1 MLRLTRRGEVA
12 ELRELTADEDL
23 ALRRA
28 FGRYGRI
35 EDRTIGAAVVRRHQH
50 SGAGRWFLCDCL
62 GDVPRPPALV
72 PVTEDHIRRHAEAP
86 WPAHDPACDFYRDQA
101 EQRLIC
107 GSYARLAPR
116 KPIPLVTRYK
126 GPEHTKAA
134 VTGRSRDRHRG
145 RLATLLMTLLEQAGL
160 TRIGPGQ
167 PLPSIADQYRALRTA
182 AREMEL
188 EEGVALAS
196 FLCTYLPA
204 LPELMAKIART
215 PPERFRRSH
224 RPHGLLVTMAAEAAV
239 GQIRPLRGDPIPVRG
254 EIAIFGE
261 RDGHGQDAAGDR
273 RARSPYLAACVVGRA
288 APEEPVEVLKA
299 YLHPCASPGHLMPVD
314 SNLER
319 QTLALLLSLQ
329 DWLGKRRA
337 VRVTIDKPV
346 FDLGWSSAPTLGQ
359 ETGAAQSDAAALLA
373 KADEAHRASLAT
385 LRDLGIK
392 HRPGGDQEARDPC
405 LPDFILWAEADHCIQ
420 HRAVIVETMGF
431 ADDAYRDRKHRTHG
445 LMSRI
450 LDGAPVVEHDF
461 WSPADRPQAQRDRQF
476 WLDARWMV
484 TGPEPAKADG
494 RSG

>member
-1 MLRLTRRGEVA
+1 MLRLTRRREVA
-12 ELRELTADEDL
+12 ELGELTADEDL

-28 FGRYGRI
+28 FGRYGRV
-35 EDRTIGAAVVRRHQH
+35 EDRTIGAAGVRRYQH

-72 PVTEDHIRRHAEAP
+72 PVTEDHIRRHTEAP

-107 GSYARLAPR
+107 GSYARVAPR

-126 GPEHTKAA
+126 GPEHTRPA

-160 TRIGPGQ
+160 TRIPPGQ
-167 PLPSIADQYRALRTA
+167 PLLSIVEQYRALRTA
-182 AREMEL
+182 AREIEL
-188 EEGVALAS
+188 EEGVALAN
-196 FLCTYLPA
+196 FLCTYRPA

-224 RPHGLLVTMAAEAAV
+224 RPHGLLVTMAAEAAE
-239 GQIRPLRGDPIPVRG
+239 GQIRPLRGDPIPARG

-261 RDGHGQDAAGDR
+261 RDGHGQEPGGDR
-273 RARSPYLAACVVGRA
+273 RARSPYLAACVVGQA
-288 APEEPVEVLKA
+288 APGQPVEVLKA
-299 YLHPCASPGHLMPVD
+299 YLHPCALPGHLMPVD

-329 DWLGKRRA
+329 DWLGKRRK
-337 VRVTIDKPV
+337 VRVMIDKPV
-346 FDLGWSSAPTLGQ
+346 FDFGWSSAP
-359 ETGAAQSDAAALLA
+359 EPVAVAGAALSNTEALLA
-373 KADEAHRASLAT
+373 RANEAHRASLAM

-392 HRPGGDQEARDPC
+392 HRPGGDEEARNPC
-405 LPDFILWAEADHCIQ
+405 LPDFILWAEADHRIQ
-420 HRAVIVETMGF
+420 HRVVVVETMGF
-431 ADDAYRDRKHRTHG
+431 ADDAYRDKKHRTHG
-445 LMSRI
+445 LMSRM
-450 LDGAPVVEHDF
+450 LGEAPVVEHDF
-461 WSPADRPQAQRDRQF
+461 CSPAGIVQAQRDRQF

-484 TGPEPAKADG
+484 TGPEPAGADG